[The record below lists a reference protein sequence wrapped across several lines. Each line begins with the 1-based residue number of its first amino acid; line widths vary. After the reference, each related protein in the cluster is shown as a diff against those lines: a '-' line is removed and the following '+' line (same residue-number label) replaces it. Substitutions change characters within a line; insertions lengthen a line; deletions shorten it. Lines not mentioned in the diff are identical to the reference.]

1 MTTPVHPLISPWGR
15 FGLYT
20 FLIDAPSL
28 AIVDTG
34 IASSPAE
41 GMAPELAKLG
51 RRIEDV
57 EWILLTHG
65 HIDHMGGAHALWE
78 MTGRKAEVVLHE
90 ADVPYLASRRAH
102 VDNYLGLRAR
112 YLDNPD
118 AEAQQTA
125 MAQKVISGEMQPTMI
140 VRGGETIDLGGGVTV
155 SVHHTPGHTEGSV
168 SYVIDGQNDVFV
180 GDAVQIH
187 GAANGFPGYEDPDAY
202 RSSLGYL
209 RDVVQ
214 PNRMYQGHPYGNAA
228 GEPYG
233 VELDRATA
241 HRALQDSLDIEAR
254 IRTAVEKHGAA
265 ETDSPY
271 SPYEA
276 VATELG
282 YGKDPTLEPSPF
294 FTTVHGY
301 RRLFG

>member
-1 MTTPVHPLISPWGR
+1 MTTPVHPIISPWGR

-20 FLIDAPSL
+20 FLIDAPEL

-34 IASSPAE
+34 IASSPAD
-41 GMAPELAKLG
+41 GMAPELEKLG

-57 EWILLTHG
+57 RWILLTHG

-78 MTGRKAEVVLHE
+78 MTGRRAEVVLHE
-90 ADVPYLASRRAH
+90 ADVPLLASRRAH

-112 YLDNPD
+112 YIDNPE

-125 MAQKVISGEMQPTMI
+125 MADKVISGEMQPTMT
-140 VRGGETIDLGGGVTV
+140 VRGGEKLDLGRGVTV
-155 SVHHTPGHTEGSV
+155 SVHHTPGHTAGSV
-168 SYVIDGQNDVFV
+168 AYVIDGQNDVFV

-202 RSSLGYL
+202 RRSLEYL
-209 RDVVQ
+209 RDEVR
-214 PNRMYQGHPYGNAA
+214 PERMYQGHPYGSAA

-233 VELDRATA
+233 VELDRDLA

-254 IRTAVEKHGAA
+254 IREVVGRVAPE

-271 SPYEA
+271 SPYA
-276 VATELG
+276 AIAAELG
-282 YGKDPTLEPSPF
+282 YEKDPTLEPSPF

-301 RRLFG
+301 LHR

>member
-1 MTTPVHPLISPWGR
+1 MSTPVHPIISPWGR

-20 FLIDAPSL
+20 FLIDAPEL
-28 AIVDTG
+28 AVVDTG
-34 IASSPAE
+34 IATSPAE
-41 GMAPELAKLG
+41 GMAPELEKLG

-57 EWILLTHG
+57 RWILLTHG

-78 MTGRKAEVVLHE
+78 MTGRRAQVVLHK
-90 ADVPYLASRRAH
+90 ADIPLLASRRAH

-112 YLDNPD
+112 YIDNPD

-125 MAQKVISGEMQPTMI
+125 MADKVISGEMQPTMI
-140 VRGGETIDLGGGVTV
+140 VRGGETLDLGGGVTV
-155 SVHHTPGHTEGSV
+155 SVHHTPGHTAGSV
-168 SYVIDGQNDVFV
+168 AYVIDGQNDVFV

-187 GAANGFPGYEDPDAY
+187 GAANGFPGYENPDAY
-202 RSSLGYL
+202 RRSLTYL
-209 RDVVQ
+209 RDEVR
-214 PNRMYQGHPYGNAA
+214 PERMYQGHPYGNAA

-233 VELDRATA
+233 VELDRETS

-254 IRTAVEKHGAA
+254 IREAVEATPVA

-276 VATELG
+276 IAARLG
-282 YGKDPTLEPSPF
+282 YEKDPTLEPSPF

-301 RRLFG
+301 LHR